1 MALPTQDDLQK
12 LDYNYF
18 GQPFCW
24 LSTKRSLDTDTLD
37 YQYFGQPFWAIM
49 LYSVPTELIYT
60 VPAEQ
65 LGYTVPKEEL
75 NYTVPAEN
83 LSYIVPK
90 PK

>member
-1 MALPTQDDLQK
+1 MGLPTTDKLQK
-12 LDYNYF
+12 LNYNYL

-65 LGYTVPKEEL
+65 LGYTVPKEEST
-75 NYTVPAEN
+75 YTVPAGD
-83 LSYIVPK
+83 LTYTVPK
-90 PK
+90 TK